1 MLLWDLLPRNLTIF
15 RLSAALALCV
25 ALAPQSSALG
35 FNLMPFEIPETPYE
49 EWQTMRGDFLV
60 VDTEANMGYLVHED
74 GGYTSFR
81 VATGQRRVVR
91 YIGRTYN
98 AKTPNRRWVSLSS
111 EVKGDRTTFGK
122 EGTFLRLYDD
132 GENSPYGIHSHKSVE
147 KMLAGDAEERYRS
160 MGCIIVSEAVLDNI
174 EATFAMN
181 GDRLDVVTTNG
192 FEGAPV
198 NYATLKAQIDQNK
211 L

>member
-1 MLLWDLLPRNLTIF
+1 MIRNLTAF
-15 RLSAALALCV
+15 RLSV
-25 ALAPQSSALG
+25 AFLVGASFLPQAHALG
-35 FNLMPFEIPETPYE
+35 FNLLPFEVPETPYA
-49 EWQTMRGDFLV
+49 EWQTMPGDSLV
-60 VDTEANMGYLVHED
+60 VDTEGNVGYLLHED
-74 GGYTSFR
+74 GGYTSFP

-98 AKTPNRRWVSLSS
+98 AKTPTRTWVSLSK

-132 GENSPYGIHSHKSVE
+132 GEQSPYGIHSHKSAD
-147 KMLAGDAEERYRS
+147 KMVSSEPEERYRS
-160 MGCIIVSEAVLDNI
+160 MGCVIVTQNVLDNI
-174 EATFAMN
+174 VATFEMN
-181 GDRLDVVTTNG
+181 GQRLNVVTTYG

-198 NYATLKAQIDQNK
+198 NYATLKERIDQNK